1 MESVPG
7 VLVTLSPWAR
17 LPNSLPNAR
26 DHVCARIGSL
36 TSFLYFVMDS
46 PVWGCITGAQ
56 KCSHVHGMAC
66 EVGRGAYDWMAIALS
81 AACEYRRGVSRAIRG
96 ERRGLSGGCMSG
108 VAGVALGSIV
118 GVVVG
123 NGCALGTVVGAGV
136 GSSGGVMWRVCR

>member
-7 VLVTLSPWAR
+7 VLVTWSPWAR

-36 TSFLYFVMDS
+36 TSVLYLVMDS

-66 EVGRGAYDWMAIALS
+66 EVGRGAYVWMAMALS
-81 AACEYRRGVSRAIRG
+81 AACEYRRGVSSAIRG
-96 ERRGLSGGCMSG
+96 ERRGSSGGCRSG
-108 VAGVALGSIV
+108 VVGVVCSIV
-118 GVVVG
+118 GALVV
-123 NGCALGTVVGAGV
+123 NGCALIVVGVGV
-136 GSSGGVMWRVCR
+136 GSMGGVLWRVCR